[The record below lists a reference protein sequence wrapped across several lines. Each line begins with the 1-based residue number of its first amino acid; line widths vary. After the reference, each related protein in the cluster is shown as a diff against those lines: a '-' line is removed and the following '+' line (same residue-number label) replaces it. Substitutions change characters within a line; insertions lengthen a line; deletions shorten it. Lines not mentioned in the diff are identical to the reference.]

1 MTRKSRRKLISQS
14 PVNPRVERN
23 PTNQQILESGGVIVE
38 DYYSSSES
46 EQPNQQDQEPRVEL
60 EIPLGV
66 SPMAHRRNP
75 NHHQQDQQARNIIP
89 NNGEGEQER
98 GQREQERRR
107 TIREVVSRG
116 VIHDPFVHA
125 YPNLIADFEIK
136 GPLIASLPHFAGL
149 DSEDAYGHLHSV
161 FLACTS
167 TKPQGVD
174 IDDVQLKVFH
184 LTLDGKA
191 KEWFRL
197 LPQHDP
203 DALTSWANLR
213 KAFLEHYFTDDRTAE
228 LKKDIYAIRQ
238 DPSESFYEYWCR
250 FQQLLAKIPH
260 HQICD
265 EELISYFHKGLMSNE
280 RGIIDATG

>member
-1 MTRKSRRKLISQS
+1 MPPRRGRRRLGPLPHISSQ
-14 PVNPRVERN
+14 VQRN
-23 PTNQQILESGGVIVE
+23 LTDQQFLEAGGAIVD
-38 DYYSSSES
+38 DYDSSSES
-46 EQPNQQDQEPRVEL
+46 FQQHQEDTQTLVDFEIPIVVPPMEQRQPPNNQDQANVINPPPPNIPFLNIPNHNPPNQHGQN
-60 EIPLGV
+60 IG
-66 SPMAHRRNP
+66 NP
-75 NHHQQDQQARNIIP
+75 NHGQIP
-89 NNGEGEQER
+89 QGVG
-98 GQREQERRR
+98 RRR

-116 VIHDPFVHA
+116 VAHDPFVHA

-136 GPLIASLPHFAGL
+136 GPLIAALPHFAGL

-203 DALTSWANLR
+203 DALTSW
-213 KAFLEHYFTDDRTAE
+213 E
-228 LKKDIYAIRQ
+228 I
-238 DPSESFYEYWCR
+238 
-250 FQQLLAKIPH
+250 
-260 HQICD
+260 
-265 EELISYFHKGLMSNE
+265 
-280 RGIIDATG
+280 